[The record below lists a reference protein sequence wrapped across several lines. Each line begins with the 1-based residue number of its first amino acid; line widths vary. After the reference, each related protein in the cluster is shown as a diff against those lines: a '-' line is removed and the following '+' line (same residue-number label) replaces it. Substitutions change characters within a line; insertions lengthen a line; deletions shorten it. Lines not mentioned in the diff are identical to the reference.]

1 MTKSIKKA
9 IRSVLQ
15 RVKGFIIT
23 NILLGLLMLAVLIF
37 FESEFIEK
45 QISGI
50 FAISVEIF
58 VTLFFVSTQVAFVIG
73 TVLIRYIHNKKSL
86 NDLLHE
92 EESDELE
99 FKSSL
104 RFDHKLEKM
113 NKDLEYSV
121 IKTIAAFS
129 NTHGGTLLI
138 GVSDDKKV
146 IGLECDFKTLKRK
159 DVDGFTQHLANL
171 IRNRL
176 GDVIFDHIS
185 ITIVPYQQKMI
196 CRIDVEQQEE
206 PAFITHGNQ
215 EEFYIRTVNMSISL
229 PVMQAY
235 SYIERRKN
243 KK

>member
-1 MTKSIKKA
+1 MTRSMKKT
-9 IRSVLQ
+9 IRAVLQ
-15 RVKGFIIT
+15 EVKGFIIT
-23 NILLGLLMLAVLIF
+23 NIVLGLLMVAVLIF

-45 QISGI
+45 QISEI

-58 VTLFFVSTQVAFVIG
+58 VTLFFVFTQVALVIG
-73 TVLIRYIHNKKSL
+73 MVLIRYIQDKKTL

-92 EESDELE
+92 EESNELE

-104 RFDHKLEKM
+104 RFDHKLEKI

-146 IGLECDFKTLKRK
+146 IGLESDFKTLKRK
-159 DVDGFTQHLANL
+159 DADGFTQHLTKL

-176 GDVIFDHIS
+176 GDVIFDHIA
-185 ITIVPYQQKMI
+185 ITIVPYQQEMI
-196 CRIDVEQQEE
+196 CRIDVEQHEE
-206 PAFITHGNQ
+206 PVFITHGNQ
-215 EEFYIRTVNMSISL
+215 EEFYVRTVNMSISL

-235 SYIERRKN
+235 SYIDRRKN